1 MTDTPNNP
9 GQNNPRPGG
18 PGQNRG
24 PGGRGPGG
32 PGGPGQRRGPG
43 GFGGRGRGPG
53 GPGGRGPGGRGR
65 GNDRDMMDMQETVI
79 TINRVAK
86 VVKGGRRF
94 SFNAIVTVG
103 DGKGKVGVSL
113 GKANEIADAI
123 RKASEAAR
131 QNQIQVPILN
141 DTIPYRVVGRYGA
154 SRVMLKPAAAGTG
167 VIAAGGV
174 RAILEAAGLKNILTK
189 QLGSRNPHNIW
200 KATMDGLNQLRSVD
214 EIAAKR
220 GISVPEVFGLPKPM
234 KKAEAPV
241 AEKIEEKAE
250 AKTKETVEAKPDTAP
265 EAAAQDPA
273 AAPAEVKEADTD
285 E

>member
-1 MTDTPNNP
+1 MTNTPNTP
-9 GQNNPRPGG
+9 GQRGPRPGG
-18 PGQNRG
+18 PGQRRG

-32 PGGPGQRRGPG
+32 PGGPGGRG
-43 GFGGRGRGPG
+43 GFGGPRREGR
-53 GPGGRGPGGRGR
+53 PGGRGR
-65 GNDRDMMDMQETVI
+65 ANERDLLDMQETVI
-79 TINRVAK
+79 AINRVAK

-94 SFNAIVTVG
+94 SFSAIVTVG

-123 RKASEAAR
+123 RKASEMAR
-131 QNQIQVPILN
+131 SAQITVPILN
-141 DTIPYRVVGRYGA
+141 NTIPYAVEGRFGA

-189 QLGSRNPHNIW
+189 QLGSRNPHNVW
-200 KATMDGLNQLRSVD
+200 KATMDGLNQLRSVE

-220 GISVPEVFGLPKPM
+220 GISILEVFGLPKPER
-234 KKAEAPV
+234 K
-241 AEKIEEKAE
+241 
-250 AKTKETVEAKPDTAP
+250 P
-265 EAAAQDPA
+265 EAEA
-273 AAPAEVKEADTD
+273 AAPAAEPAPEKVEGAEAADAKVEEAEND

>member
-1 MTDTPNNP
+1 
-9 GQNNPRPGG
+9 
-18 PGQNRG
+18 
-24 PGGRGPGG
+24 
-32 PGGPGQRRGPG
+32 
-43 GFGGRGRGPG
+43 
-53 GPGGRGPGGRGR
+53 
-65 GNDRDMMDMQETVI
+65 MDMQETVI

>member
-9 GQNNPRPGG
+9 GQNSRPGG
-18 PGQNRG
+18 PGQDRG
-24 PGGRGPGG
+24 PGGRG

-53 GPGGRGPGGRGR
+53 GPGGRGRGPGRGPGGRGR
-65 GNDRDMMDMQETVI
+65 DRDRDMQDMLETVI

-94 SFNAIVTVG
+94 SFSAIVTVG

-123 RKASEAAR
+123 RKGSESAR
-131 QNQIQVPILN
+131 ANQITVPILN
-141 DTIPYRVVGRYGA
+141 DTIPFAVEGRYGA
-154 SRVMLKPAAAGTG
+154 SRVMLRPAAAGTG

-189 QLGSRNPHNIW
+189 QLGSRNPHNVW
-200 KATMDGLNQLRSVD
+200 KATLDGLNQLRSVE

-220 GISVPEVFGLPKPM
+220 GISVPEVFGLPKPE
-234 KKAEAPV
+234 KKDAPVEAAETPAETPAAEA
-241 AEKIEEKAE
+241 
-250 AKTKETVEAKPDTAP
+250 AP
-265 EAAAQDPA
+265 ETTTE
-273 AAPAEVKEADTD
+273 APEEGKTD

>member
-1 MTDTPNNP
+1 MTNTPNTP
-9 GQNNPRPGG
+9 GQRGPRPGG
-18 PGQNRG
+18 PGQRSG
-24 PGGRGPGG
+24 PG
-32 PGGPGQRRGPG
+32 
-43 GFGGRGRGPG
+43 GRGPG
-53 GPGGRGPGGRGR
+53 GPGGRGPGGPGGRGGRGGFGGPRRDGRPGGRGR
-65 GNDRDMMDMQETVI
+65 GNDRDMLDMVETVI

-94 SFNAIVTVG
+94 SFSAIVTVG

-123 RKASEAAR
+123 RKGSEMARAS
-131 QNQIQVPILN
+131 QIKVPIIN
-141 DTIPYRVVGRYGA
+141 DTIPYAVEGRYGA
-154 SRVMLKPAAAGTG
+154 SRVMLRPAAAGTG

-200 KATMDGLNQLRSVD
+200 KATMDGLNQLRSVE

-220 GISVPEVFGLPKPM
+220 GISIPEVFGLPKP
-234 KKAEAPV
+234 ER
-241 AEKIEEKAE
+241 
-250 AKTKETVEAKPDTAP
+250 KPEP
-265 EAAAQDPA
+265 EAE
-273 AAPAEVKEADTD
+273 AAPADEAPAPETAGEVQAEQTQAEQTKVEETKAEETGND